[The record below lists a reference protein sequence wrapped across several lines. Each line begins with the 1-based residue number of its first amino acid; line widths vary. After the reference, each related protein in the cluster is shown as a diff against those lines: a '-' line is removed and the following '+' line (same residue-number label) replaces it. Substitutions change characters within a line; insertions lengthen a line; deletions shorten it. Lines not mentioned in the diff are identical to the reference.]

1 MASFEQVEEFESIP
15 EGEFLPA
22 TQDGS
27 VLPQADDDRLDFTQ
41 DIRGMVINQLMPG
54 GKAPISDK
62 DQMGI
67 LDKMLNGI
75 DKQVLGKKRVAVSQ
89 DAAKDINTVAKMLEE
104 VSKQVSHEFRGD
116 PMKEMMKNHRPRDPN
131 VFNIDLR
138 HEFDDIEED
147 ELTLERREEN
157 SEEFFRRVE
166 STREKKTI

>member
-1 MASFEQVEEFESIP
+1 MASFEQVDEFEPVP

-22 TQDGS
+22 NQDGS

-41 DIRGMVINQLMPG
+41 DIRGMIISQLMTG
-54 GKAPISDK
+54 GKAPTTDK
-62 DQMGI
+62 DQMNM

-89 DAAKDINTVAKMLEE
+89 DAAKDINAVAKMLEE
-104 VSKQVSHEFRGD
+104 VSKQVSHEFHGD
-116 PMKEMMKNHRPRDPN
+116 PMKEMMKNHKPRDPN

-138 HEFDDIEED
+138 QEFDDIEED
-147 ELTLERREEN
+147 ELALERREEN

-166 STREKKTI
+166 ATREKKVL